1 MPVKIGSKSFN
12 GSGRVFDGTLA
23 SILRGMAQRDA
34 LMIAAALADVTDTS
48 GGAATGTLANVAAF
62 TPAAVSGANAAQ
74 KAALEAAYGTV
85 RDAIKE
91 IVSQV
96 NVIRAKVPAFSAL
109 TDSLGGTGANGTIDA
124 VTVAI
129 TGVSTSMAQAAGS
142 NAYLAALAARTA
154 QAAYFVNELCYAA
167 GITPLTDSTVSG
179 SKTYGTTF
187 AALPADTG
195 TAASGADAGANA
207 IVLATEATARLTVLR
222 ASIAS
227 MAAKLNAMTADANAT
242 LPLVA
247 IAAK

>member
-1 MPVKIGSKSFN
+1 MPVKIGSKLFN

-23 SILRGMAQRDA
+23 SVLRGMAQRDA

-48 GGAATGTLANVAAF
+48 GGTGTGTLAAVGSL
-62 TPAAVSGANAAQ
+62 TPVAVSGSNAAQ

-85 RDAIKE
+85 RDGIKE
-91 IVSQV
+91 IVAQI

-109 TDSLGGTGANGTIDA
+109 TDSMGGTAANGTIDA
-124 VTVAI
+124 VTVAL
-129 TGVSTSMAQAAGS
+129 TGVSTSMAQAVGA
-142 NAYLAALAARTA
+142 NAYLAVLAARTA
-154 QAAYFVNELCYAA
+154 QAAYFVNELMYAT
-167 GITPLTDSTVSG
+167 GLTPLVDNTIPG
-179 SKTYGTTF
+179 SKSFSTTF

-195 TAASGADAGANA
+195 ATATGADAGANA
-207 IVLATEATARLTVLR
+207 VVGFAEVNAKLTILR

-227 MAAKLNAMTADANAT
+227 MAAKLNAITADANAT